1 MGVIPYPSF
10 FLLENTMKKILLTFL
25 FLLIAF
31 PVYAFELLMFSNP
44 HCSYCQAF
52 LNEVAPGYDKTEYAK
67 YLPLKIIQVNTK
79 MPDWI
84 AEAMSN
90 GRLGGIRATP
100 TFVIWDNSGTY
111 DRGKEIARLE
121 GYPGKEI
128 FYESIGIFIENTEK
142 IVIEKPKSSSDRG
155 TPPKKLEKFPNGVYN
170 SQDIM
175 DHIYD
180 TETEAQTAANWL
192 GCEGTHTHMI
202 KGEKIFMPCKME

>member
-1 MGVIPYPSF
+1 
-10 FLLENTMKKILLTFL
+10 MKKILLTFL

-84 AEAMSN
+84 AEAMSD
-90 GRLGGIRATP
+90 GRLAGIRVAP
-100 TFVIWDNSGTY
+100 TFVIWDNSGIH

-128 FYESIGIFIENTEK
+128 FYESIRIFIENTEK
-142 IVIEKPKSSSDRG
+142 IVIEKPNRPDNPHQK
-155 TPPKKLEKFPNGVYN
+155 PEKFPNGVYN

-180 TETEAQTAANWL
+180 TETEAQVAANWL

-202 KGEKIFMPCKME
+202 KDEKIFMPCKME